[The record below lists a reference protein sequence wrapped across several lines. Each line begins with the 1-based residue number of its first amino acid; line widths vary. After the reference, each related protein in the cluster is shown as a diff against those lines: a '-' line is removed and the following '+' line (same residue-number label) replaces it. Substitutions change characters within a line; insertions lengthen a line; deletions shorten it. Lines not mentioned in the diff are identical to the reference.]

1 MFVEK
6 VYKYRDLQT
15 RKNMKQKKF
24 VTILVLRSVFK
35 SVYKPFRAD
44 SFFYFN
50 DSQYAMSVLSRT

>member
-15 RKNMKQKKF
+15 RDNMKQKKF
-24 VTILVLRSVFK
+24 ATILVLRSVFK

-50 DSQYAMSVLSRT
+50 DSQYPMSVLSRT